1 MWSAAYRIVQCRDAD
16 RMQVLENGVPDKGEI
31 LTKLT
36 DHWYSVLSQRLPQLK
51 HHFIS
56 MDLPS
61 LVSNPH
67 DVALL
72 QNRSMVVR
80 KLKVFPI
87 ESIVRGY
94 ITGSAWSEYKSKG
107 TVNGMEM
114 PKGLVESQKLETPL
128 WTPSTKAEMGEKDEN
143 ISPEHGL
150 FHLSRGIPTLTRQA
164 AQIVGADYAQMIAS
178 LSLEVYSAA
187 QDYAAE
193 RGIIIADTKFEFGL
207 DESTSPPSVVLIDEV
222 LTPDSSRF
230 WDAKNYEP
238 GRPQGSLDKQYLRD
252 WLTHNGLKG
261 KDDVAMPPDV
271 VDKTREGY
279 IEAYERLSGRKWSAL
294 RVLLVGNGGREHALA
309 WKLSQSPHVNHI
321 FVCPGNGGTNA
332 LPKTTNVS
340 GISASSFPDLVSF
353 SLEKKIDVLVPG
365 PEQPLVDG
373 IVDYFHTYAEHIR
386 CFGPT
391 RKAAHMEGSK
401 TFSKDFMARWNI
413 PTARYHSFNDY
424 EAARQ
429 HIDSVTYDIVLKADG
444 LAAGKGVII
453 PANKQEAREALKSI
467 MVDKA
472 FGASGQEI
480 VIEEFLQGDE
490 ISILSFCDGSVIKS
504 LPPAQDHKRIFDG
517 DKGPNTGGM
526 GTYAPAPSGIVD
538 DATLLEIEE
547 KVLKPTMRGM
557 KEEGILSTPHVMAL

>member
-1 MWSAAYRIVQCRDAD
+1 
-16 RMQVLENGVPDKGEI
+16 MQVLGNGIPDKGAI
-31 LTKLT
+31 LTRLSA
-36 DHWYSVLSQRLPQLK
+36 HWFSVLSPRLSHLK

-61 LVSNPH
+61 AVSDPH

-114 PKGLVESQKLETPL
+114 PQGLLESQKLDTPL

-143 ISPEHGL
+143 ISPEQGLSHFCHG
-150 FHLSRGIPTLTRQA
+150 FTILTHPA
-164 AQIVGADYAQMIAS
+164 AQIVGAEYAEKIAS
-178 LSLEVYSAA
+178 LSLEIYSAA

-207 DESTSPPSVVLIDEV
+207 DESTNPPSVVLIDEV

-230 WDAKNYEP
+230 WDSKSYEP

-252 WLTHNGLKG
+252 WLSQNGLKG
-261 KDDVAMPPDV
+261 KEGVAMPPDV

-279 IEAYERLSGRKWSAL
+279 IEAYERLSGTKWPSL

-309 WKLSQSPHVNHI
+309 WKLSQSPLVNHI
-321 FVCPGNGGTNA
+321 FVCPGNGGTHGLA
-332 LPKTTNVS
+332 KTTNVS
-340 GISASSFPDLVSF
+340 GISASSFQDLVSF
-353 SLEKKIDVLVPG
+353 ALDKRIDLLVPG

-373 IVDYFHTYAEHIR
+373 IVDYFHTHAEHIR

-413 PTARYHSFNDY
+413 PTARYRSFADY

-429 HIDSVTYDIVLKADG
+429 HIDSVAYDIVLKADG

-453 PANKQEAREALKSI
+453 PANKQEAHEALKSI

-472 FGASGQEI
+472 FGAAGQEI
-480 VIEEFLQGDE
+480 VIEEFLHGDE
-490 ISILSFCDGSVIKS
+490 ISILSFCDGSIIKS

-526 GTYAPAPSGIVD
+526 GTYAPAPNRIVD
-538 DATLLEIEE
+538 EATLREIEE
-547 KVLKPTMRGM
+547 KVLKPTMKGM
-557 KEEGILSTPHVMAL
+557 KEEGQF